1 MKSMT
6 DAPSHLRRHLGLA
19 SLSAIA
25 VVIATPAFAQTDET
39 APEDSDVAAAPAPA
53 PDESIV
59 VTGSRLR
66 TMTPFN
72 SPDPISVI
80 DPEIAA
86 KEGKFDL
93 ASTLQSSPVAAGST
107 QITAAI
113 SSNFVTNGG
122 PGAQTI
128 DLRGLGPNRTLVL
141 LNGRRAGPAGT
152 RGGVSSFDLNV
163 LPASIASSVEI
174 LKTGASSVYGS
185 DAVAGVVNIKT
196 KTDIDGLQLD
206 FNTSVPFDSGGEE
219 YRASALWGKTFSR
232 GHFLI
237 AGDYTHVK
245 ELNRGDR
252 SYLACPEAYTFREDG
267 SRADLIDPR
276 TGKPRCQDLPWGHVW
291 TYNPT
296 FETDDET
303 GEVIFPGTLILDGP
317 DGPNT
322 GVNTSPNGGTVLMQY
337 QYPGET
343 LGLPTFG
350 APAYFGDFQAP
361 AGWAPVGYD
370 TTSQAVLNAY
380 HPFYDE
386 QTIIPKTTL
395 ITGYAEGSY
404 ELTDDVEMFGEFL
417 FNRRKTYQNGFRQ
430 FWNFGFTGDLYGTG
444 NLYGTGTIW
453 APGWQGLNFLSP
465 TAITNHA
472 DSSQKVDYYR
482 GVGGLRGE
490 APEGEGFFGG
500 WRWEVYGQYSKSIG
514 RYRTEQILQDVY
526 DSGYFQ
532 SSSCVGTTLPFSG
545 KQCIDLPWADPYFL
559 RGELTPEQADFI
571 FDWEEGKTVYTQLTG
586 EATVSGS
593 LFELPAGPVAVAL
606 GLNVRQDKINDTPGA
621 LTFSENPYFDPN
633 ADAAACEADANL
645 SPIDRRYICDQYHSN
660 VWGSS
665 ASGITAG
672 KSVTKEAFAEINVP
686 VLANKPFFEELTLS
700 AAARVTSV
708 KATRRSDGVSD
719 EDNGNWTYKLGANW
733 ALNDW
738 LRFRASYGTSFRAP
752 ALFEQF
758 LADETGFV
766 SQRNIDPCI
775 QWQLGLD
782 QGTTSDRVAANCA
795 ADGIPGNYAGG
806 SITATSISTGGLG
819 KLEAETSKALVV
831 GGILTPKFDFLP
843 DTTINLAVDYFDIRV
858 KGEITQLGAANIL
871 FGCYDSESF
880 STEPLCDLFVR
891 EPAGSLTEYNI
902 TDVTDQFVNI
912 ASQRNS
918 GVDVEI
924 NLRHDLGS
932 AGRLSFTANMTWQ
945 TRDDFKLLPTSPT
958 TSDNGEAGSPDWVG
972 DFRATWESRGG
983 FTFFYGMNVYGGTS
997 DVQDFLDRNGDDPC
1011 IDSSIYGRYCPKL
1024 TTPTTFYHN
1033 VSISQEINDRFEI
1046 TFGIANLFDTRPP
1059 RVSVLNGGQ
1068 IALLGPAVLAS
1079 QYPFTG
1085 RRAFLNI
1092 SSKF

>member
-1 MKSMT
+1 MKSMI

-39 APEDSDVAAAPAPA
+39 APEDGDVAAAPAPA

-59 VTGSRLR
+59 VTGSRIR
-66 TMTPFN
+66 TVTPFN

-245 ELNRGDR
+245 ELARGDR

-291 TYNPT
+291 TYN
-296 FETDDET
+296 
-303 GEVIFPGTLILDGP
+303 LIDNMQLDGP
-317 DGPNT
+317 GGPNT
-322 GVNTSPNGGTVLMQY
+322 GLNTSPNGETVLIQY

-343 LGLPTFG
+343 LGIPAYG
-350 APAYFGDFQAP
+350 APAYFGDLGTP
-361 AGWAPVGYD
+361 AGWYPVGYN
-370 TTSQAVLNAY
+370 TESQRVLNAY

-444 NLYGTGTIW
+444 NLYGSGTIW
-453 APGWQGLNFLSP
+453 APGWQGVNFLSP

-482 GVGGLRGE
+482 GVAGLRGE

-500 WRWEVYGQYSKSIG
+500 WRWEIYGQYSKSIG
-514 RYRTEQILQDVY
+514 RYRSEQILQDVY
-526 DSGYFQ
+526 ETGYFQ
-532 SSSCVGTTLPFSG
+532 SSSCVGTVTPVSG

-559 RGELTPEQADFI
+559 RGELTPEQVDFL

-586 EATVSGS
+586 EATVSGA
-593 LFELPAGPVAVAL
+593 LFDLPAGPVSIAL
-606 GLNVRQDKINDTPGA
+606 GLNGRQDKINDVPGEITLA
-621 LTFSENPYFDPN
+621 AN
-633 ADAAACEADANL
+633 A
-645 SPIDRRYICDQYHSN
+645 
-660 VWGSS
+660 WGAS

-672 KSVTKEAFAEINVP
+672 KSFTKEAFAEINVP

-719 EDNGNWTYKLGANW
+719 EDNGNWTYKIGANW

-775 QWQLGLD
+775 QWQRGLD

-795 ADGIPGNYAGG
+795 ADGIPGNYPGG
-806 SITATSISTGGLG
+806 SITATSISSGGLG
-819 KLEAETSKALVV
+819 DLQSETSNALVV

-843 DTTINLAVDYFDIRV
+843 DTTLNIAVDYFDIKV
-858 KGEITQLGAANIL
+858 KGEITQLGASNII

-880 STEPLCDLFVR
+880 PNDPLCDLFVR
-891 EPAGSLTEYNI
+891 SPAGSVTEYNI
-902 TDVTDQFVNI
+902 TDITDQFVNI

-924 NLRHDLGS
+924 NLRHDLGN
-932 AGRLSFTANMTWQ
+932 AGRLSFTAGMTFQ

-997 DVQDFLDRNGDDPC
+997 DVQDFLDRNGGDPC